1 MFNFFKKKK
10 PQKANQQ
17 ISSISFDINIDGSI
31 EIIFDWPDFNKDN
44 YDSIPNIAKLL
55 ATTIYSINNN
65 ILEKD
70 LINTLK
76 NHDQSNPFNSLFVNN
91 VFTELIYLEKNR
103 RLNNSINVPLIAPS
117 EVFKME

>member
-44 YDSIPNIAKLL
+44 YDAIPNIAKGGKDIE
-55 ATTIYSINNN
+55 ATI
-65 ILEKD
+65 
-70 LINTLK
+70 
-76 NHDQSNPFNSLFVNN
+76 
-91 VFTELIYLEKNR
+91 
-103 RLNNSINVPLIAPS
+103 
-117 EVFKME
+117 